1 MELCFQPM
9 LASLFLILL
18 SSHPELLLA
27 QPKQHFLG
35 QNNTTFLTGERP
47 CNWFRGKWVYDSSY
61 PLYSPFSCP
70 FLDPEFNCQKA
81 GRPDTYYQ
89 HFLWQPFS
97 CSLPRYFAH
106 VFTTRK
112 HVCCKG
118 NKHRNSVAN
127 RHLRDYCEETY
138 SVANSSS
145 QIKNACSILANLR
158 ENHFRRKFATEYFAL
173 QICEKLNTLAILQ

>member
-1 MELCFQPM
+1 MENKFWSFFLGDPKSKMELCFQPM

-70 FLDPEFNCQKA
+70 FINPEFNCQKT
-81 GRPDTYYQ
+81 GRPDTNYQ
-89 HFLWQPFS
+89 HFRWQPFS
-97 CSLPRYFAH
+97 CSLPRYSSFTCVKRLAFVFA
-106 VFTTRK
+106 FK
-112 HVCCKG
+112 
-118 NKHRNSVAN
+118 
-127 RHLRDYCEETY
+127 
-138 SVANSSS
+138 
-145 QIKNACSILANLR
+145 I
-158 ENHFRRKFATEYFAL
+158 
-173 QICEKLNTLAILQ
+173 